1 MKTNGLLLLFLIA
14 LGVGL
19 QGCTVD
25 ADDPPEKV
33 TVTPGKVDIDR

>member
-1 MKTNGLLLLFLIA
+1 MKTNFLLLLLLIA

-19 QGCTVD
+19 QGCVVE

-33 TVTPGKVDIDR
+33 TVTPGKVDVDR